1 MNLNFNQNNLLKKFV
16 RNNVKIAEIMVAR
29 LHTLKH
35 NVEKG
40 WEEKN
45 LGFLQD
51 HVVIWLVFG

>member
-29 LHTLKH
+29 LHTFKH

>member
-40 WEEKN
+40 
-45 LGFLQD
+45 
-51 HVVIWLVFG
+51 